1 MRALAWLLVAGLST
15 PGIFAQKDFLTSDEA
30 DQIRQVQ
37 EPNAR
42 LQLYLAF
49 ARSRLEL
56 IQHLLKEA
64 KPGRATQIH
73 QALEE
78 YTQIIDAI
86 DTVAD
91 DALVRGADISEGLKA
106 LAREEEN
113 FLKILA
119 GIQQQKPPDIA
130 LYQFAL
136 ENAIETTTDSRE
148 LALEDLRSRKEKA
161 LEREKAEK
169 KEVEELLTPEAA
181 EERRRQAEKASQQE
195 QEYQRKRPTLYRK
208 GEREEKEKQ
217 EQRKP

>member
-15 PGIFAQKDFLTSDEA
+15 PGTFAQKDFLTSDEA

-64 KPGRATQIH
+64 RPGRATQIH

-106 LAREEEN
+106 VAREEEN